1 MLLGV
6 RNRDEPT
13 LSPRHPQL
21 ISGAEIGWRIIE
33 RAGPYLN
40 FVSAVDD
47 RKDGR
52 STHGTEVAI
61 VGRKLPASS
70 LTSDRHLARLPHSEE
85 VAERSGLLPAD
96 LAVAKADPHRSP
108 ADLKLHLTAVA
119 ATRSLQHGIST
130 VEDAHQP
137 HLAGS
142 DGKPGPVARGITS
155 QTQKPAWRPRSPP
168 ADPLSALGPGEDAK
182 PQGTCPTDFSLDN
195 RFYLDYRRQ
204 TSGAPE
210 KQRNT
215 GATPGHNGAYAT
227 LVIRGRI
234 PATASVTKTGAS
246 GTRPPLAQH

>member
-52 STHGTEVAI
+52 PTHGTEVAI
-61 VGRKLPASS
+61 VGRKLPAPC
-70 LTSDRHLARLPHSEE
+70 LTSDRHVARLPHSEE
-85 VAERSGLLPAD
+85 VAERSGFLPAD

-108 ADLKLHLTAVA
+108 ADLKLYLTAVA
-119 ATRSLQHGIST
+119 ATRSLQHGNST

-137 HLAGS
+137 HLTGS
-142 DGKPGPVARGITS
+142 DGKPGARRAAS
-155 QTQKPAWRPRSPP
+155 PATQKPAWRPGRSSFR
-168 ADPLSALGPGEDAK
+168 A
-182 PQGTCPTDFSLDN
+182 GTWGCRRGSGKARGDRASL
-195 RFYLDYRRQ
+195 
-204 TSGAPE
+204 A
-210 KQRNT
+210 
-215 GATPGHNGAYAT
+215 A
-227 LVIRGRI
+227 I
-234 PATASVTKTGAS
+234 
-246 GTRPPLAQH
+246 

>member
-40 FVSAVDD
+40 FVSAIDD

-52 STHGTEVAI
+52 PTHGTEVAI

-130 VEDAHQP
+130 VEHAHQP

-142 DGKPGPVARGITS
+142 DGKPGPAARGITR
-155 QTQKPAWRPRSPP
+155 QTQKPACGGPKPAGRSSFR
-168 ADPLSALGPGEDAK
+168 A
-182 PQGTCPTDFSLDN
+182 GTWG
-195 RFYLDYRRQ
+195 RR
-204 TSGAPE
+204 
-210 KQRNT
+210 
-215 GATPGHNGAYAT
+215 
-227 LVIRGRI
+227 
-234 PATASVTKTGAS
+234 
-246 GTRPPLAQH
+246 